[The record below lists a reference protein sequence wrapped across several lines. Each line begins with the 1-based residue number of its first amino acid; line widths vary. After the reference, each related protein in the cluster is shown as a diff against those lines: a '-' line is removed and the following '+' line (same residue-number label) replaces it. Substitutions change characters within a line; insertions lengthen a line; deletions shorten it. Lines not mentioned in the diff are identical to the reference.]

1 MYQTRKHAFMTYT
14 CKYNYKTGLSAKM
27 CNRIFDYKTRLPTY
41 LHAFIFTI
49 KLIKAIIYNIYSFD
63 YKHVYCV
70 YTDYIYSKLIKAR
83 ICNIYSFDYR
93 HVYCVYCV
101 YTD

>member
-14 CKYNYKTGLSAKM
+14 YKYNYKTGLSAKM
-27 CNRIFDYKTRLPTY
+27 CNRIRFDYKTRLPTY

-49 KLIKAIIYNIYSFD
+49 KLIKARIYNIYSFD
-63 YKHVYCV
+63 YKHVY
-70 YTDYIYSKLIKAR
+70 I
-83 ICNIYSFDYR
+83 
-93 HVYCVYCV
+93 CVYCV